1 MRHFVALLLLAFFG
15 TGTAWAQ
22 GYPNRPIK
30 LVVPW
35 PPGQAT
41 DITARIIAEKI
52 APVLGQPVVV
62 ENRAGA
68 GGVVGTE
75 AASRALPDGYT
86 LLMGSS
92 GPMTISPSVQKVSY
106 DPQKDFTPISLV
118 QTGQYVL
125 LVNPSLKV
133 NSVNEL
139 IALLTA
145 NPGKLSYSSAGTA
158 STQHLCLELF
168 NFMARVKAI
177 HVPYKGSAP
186 SLTDLVGGQVTY
198 TMDTVTAVVTHVKS
212 GRLRGL
218 AVSKAKRSS
227 VFPELPTIAEAGNL
241 PDYDMSGWIGLLAPA
256 GTPREVTD
264 RLSAEVR
271 KIVQAPD
278 VSERMVGLGMEPMG
292 NTQEEFAEFIRQQ
305 HARYAAI
312 VKQANVRVE

>member
-1 MRHFVALLLLAFFG
+1 MRYAAGLLVLALTSAAF
-15 TGTAWAQ
+15 AQ

-35 PPGQAT
+35 PPGQNT
-41 DITARIIAEKI
+41 DLTARIVAEKL
-52 APVLGQPVVV
+52 APALGQPVVV
-62 ENRAGA
+62 DNRPGA

-75 AASRALPDGYT
+75 AASKAAPDGYT

-92 GPMTISPSVQKVSY
+92 GPITISPSVQKVSY
-106 DPQKDFTPISLV
+106 DPQKDFAPVTLV

-125 LVNPSLKV
+125 VVNPSLKV
-133 NSVNEL
+133 NSAKEL
-139 IALLTA
+139 LALLMA
-145 NPGKLSYSSAGTA
+145 NPGKLSFSSAGTA

-168 NFMARVKAI
+168 NFMAGVKAI

-198 TMDTVTAVVTHVKS
+198 SMDTTAAVVTHVRS
-212 GRLRGL
+212 GRLKGL

-227 VFPELPTIAEAGNL
+227 VFPELPTIAEAANL
-241 PDYDMSGWIGLLAPA
+241 PGYDMSGWIGLLAPA

-271 KIVQAPD
+271 KVLQAPE
-278 VSERMVGLGMEPMG
+278 VIERMVGLGMDASG
-292 NTQEEFAEFIRQQ
+292 NTPEEFAEFIRQQ
-305 HARYAAI
+305 HARYASI
-312 VKQANVRVE
+312 VKQANVRVD

>member
-1 MRHFVALLLLAFFG
+1 MRHFAALRLLAFFG

-86 LLMGSS
+86 
-92 GPMTISPSVQKVSY
+92 
-106 DPQKDFTPISLV
+106 
-118 QTGQYVL
+118 
-125 LVNPSLKV
+125 
-133 NSVNEL
+133 
-139 IALLTA
+139 
-145 NPGKLSYSSAGTA
+145 
-158 STQHLCLELF
+158 
-168 NFMARVKAI
+168 
-177 HVPYKGSAP
+177 
-186 SLTDLVGGQVTY
+186 
-198 TMDTVTAVVTHVKS
+198 
-212 GRLRGL
+212 
-218 AVSKAKRSS
+218 
-227 VFPELPTIAEAGNL
+227 
-241 PDYDMSGWIGLLAPA
+241 
-256 GTPREVTD
+256 
-264 RLSAEVR
+264 
-271 KIVQAPD
+271 
-278 VSERMVGLGMEPMG
+278 
-292 NTQEEFAEFIRQQ
+292 QEEFAELIRQQ